1 LDRAI
6 QQQLLDEIDWQ
17 STAGKP
23 VRSPV
28 ALVRTLARKAL
39 AGEFVPDGAHRVAE
53 ARQRT
58 LLEEAQR
65 RLAADRRAAEAASGP
80 VASTEEGR
88 AARERA
94 KAATELLRRRQA

>member
-53 ARQRT
+53 ARQRAQ
-58 LLEEAQR
+58 LEEAQR
-65 RLAADRRAAEAASGP
+65 RLAAERRAAEAAEGP
-80 VASTEEGR
+80 APSSDESR
-88 AARERA
+88 AARERL
-94 KAATELLRRRQA
+94 KAATEQLRRRQA